1 MSYVR
6 RVTRSVVTLD
16 RSRLRGWSAVRR
28 ATVVVAALLLGTAW
42 VSPQA
47 GGLAAIAALYV
58 GLQDRAADPMRY
70 TLSVMV
76 GETVLMAAVI
86 FIAGIAPGQWIV
98 AVLLVAS
105 AVLAGLTASHDKA
118 ISRMFADVIVVEAFL
133 GLSPLSASAG
143 LQIGIAVLIAGL
155 VQAVGTWWASGVVTD
170 LPERR
175 PIGAALEAVAAH
187 VDDAV
192 AREKRGTGEASE
204 AALAQAEEMLAR
216 SDLSHDRR
224 RAMRAIIAMGE
235 ALRDE
240 ASAVRTRQAFDVTP
254 VADAAV
260 THALQVASKIL
271 RQCAAKLTSP
281 AVTVNPVPKLTSTLP
296 AALPQQVTTRLPSVL
311 SAPTESFDDL
321 LAEARRIMKD
331 PAQPPAARAIA
342 KRSVR
347 LAARTETLL
356 AMGAP
361 QSREVRVHFSSQ
373 LGLRDTEFDGS
384 DIRSG
389 VRLGAAAALG
399 LVVARILGIPH
410 GSWVAATAV
419 GLLRPDHR
427 ALTTDTLARSLGTAV
442 GALAVIPL
450 VAVTSSAAGVEVI
463 VVAILALAVFMV
475 TSANE
480 GLFIVA
486 MTIFVVFVQAVVG
499 EDPLQVAEARVVAV
513 LIGCGL
519 AVTLL
524 LLVPLRQGRKL
535 RPDLADY
542 ATATAKWLDGVALE
556 ADHQDFPK
564 PKKRR
569 RKMRRARTTAQHH
582 LDIRKIEPLGKGLPV
597 WLSHAIFHGIH
608 DCERAGTAAEAA
620 LRQGDDGGGH
630 AVELGAQAAAELR
643 AVADLLRRHEVA
655 LSAGDAELEL
665 MALTPQTP
673 AEELLQ
679 FAYREAYA
687 TRLTTAQKLR

>member
-28 ATVVVAALLLGTAW
+28 ATVVVVALMMGTAW

-47 GGLAAIAALYV
+47 GGLAAVAALYV

-70 TLSVMV
+70 TLAVMT

-86 FIAGIAPGQWIV
+86 FIAGAAPGQWIV

-105 AVLAGLTASHDKA
+105 AALAGLTASHDKA
-118 ISRMFADVIVVEAFL
+118 ISRMFADVLVVEAFL
-133 GLSPLSASAG
+133 GLSPLSARESLGIG
-143 LQIGIAVLIAGL
+143 LAVLIAGF
-155 VQAVGTWWASGVVTD
+155 VQTLGTWWASGVVTD

-175 PIGAALEAVAAH
+175 PIGAALEAVACH

-192 AREKRGTGEASE
+192 KRDQRGTGESSE
-204 AALAQAEEMLAR
+204 AALNQAEDMLAR

-224 RAMRAIIAMGE
+224 RAMRAIIASGE

-254 VADAAV
+254 VADEDVAR
-260 THALQVASKIL
+260 ALALASKIL
-271 RQCAAKLTSP
+271 RQCAAKLTAP
-281 AVTVNPVPKLTSTLP
+281 AVAVNPVPKLTATIP
-296 AALPQQVTTRLPSVL
+296 PNLPQPVATLLPPKL
-311 SAPTESFDDL
+311 AQPPETLEDL
-321 LAEARRIMKD
+321 VAEARAVVKD
-331 PAQPPAARAIA
+331 PDQPPAARTIA

-347 LAARTETLL
+347 LATRTEALL

-361 QSREVRVHFSSQ
+361 QSREARLQFSRQ
-373 LGLRDTEFDGS
+373 LGLRDAEFDGS

-389 VRLGAAAALG
+389 IRLALAAILG
-399 LVVARILGIPH
+399 LTVAQVLGIPH

-427 ALTTDTLARSLGTAV
+427 ALTTDTFARALGTAV

-450 VAVTSSAAGVEVI
+450 VALTSSEASVELI
-463 VVAILALAVFMV
+463 VVAVLALAVFMV

-480 GLFIVA
+480 GLFIVS
-486 MTIFVVFVQAVVG
+486 MTIFVVFVQAAVG
-499 EDPLQVAEARVVAV
+499 EDPLKVVQARVIAV
-513 LIGCGL
+513 LIGCAL
-519 AVTLL
+519 AVVLL
-524 LLVPLRQGRKL
+524 LLVPLRQGRRL
-535 RPDLADY
+535 RPDLAEY
-542 ATATAKWLDGVALE
+542 ATATAKWLDGIARE
-556 ADHQDFPK
+556 ANQQDFPR

-620 LRQGDDGGGH
+620 LRQGDSGGRYG
-630 AVELGAQAAAELR
+630 VELGAQAAAELR
-643 AVADLLRRHEVA
+643 AIADLLRRHE
-655 LSAGDAELEL
+655 LSISTGDKELEL
-665 MALTPQTP
+665 MALTPSTP
-673 AEELLQ
+673 VEELLQ

-687 TRLTTAQKLR
+687 TRLTTAQRLR

>member
-6 RVTRSVVTLD
+6 RVTHSVVTLD

-28 ATVVVAALLLGTAW
+28 ATIVVLALILGTEF

-70 TLSVMV
+70 TLSVMS
-76 GETVLMAAVI
+76 GETILMAVVI
-86 FIAGIAPGQWIV
+86 FIAGLAPGQWIV

-105 AVLAGLTASHDKA
+105 AALAGLTAAHDKA
-118 ISRMFADVIVVEAFL
+118 ISRMFADIIVVEAFL
-133 GLSPLSASAG
+133 GLSPLSAQAG
-143 LQIGIAVLIAGL
+143 LEIGLAVLIAGF
-155 VQAVGTWWASGVVTD
+155 VQTLGTWWASGVVTD

-175 PIGAALEAVAAH
+175 PIGAALEAVAVH

-192 AREKRGTGEASE
+192 TRERRGTGEASE
-204 AALAQAEEMLAR
+204 AALTQAEQMLAR

-254 VADAAV
+254 VANDQV
-260 THALQVASKIL
+260 IQALELASRIL
-271 RQCAAKLTSP
+271 RQCAAKLTAP
-281 AVTVNPVPKLTSTLP
+281 AVSVNPVPMLTTTLP
-296 AALPQQVTTRLPSVL
+296 SALPQQVTTRLPTKL
-311 SAPTESFDDL
+311 TAPTETLDDL
-321 LAEARRIMKD
+321 VAQARHIMKD
-331 PAQPPAARAIA
+331 PNQSPAARAIA

-347 LAARTETLL
+347 LVARTEVLL
-356 AMGAP
+356 AMGSP
-361 QSREVRVHFSSQ
+361 QSRQTRVRFSEQ
-373 LGLRDTEFDGS
+373 VVLRDAEFDSS
-384 DIRSG
+384 DVRSA
-389 VRLGAAAALG
+389 VRLAMAAALG
-399 LVVARILGIPH
+399 LLVARILGIPH

-427 ALTTDTLARSLGTAV
+427 ALTTDTLARSLGTAA

-450 VAVTSSAAGVEVI
+450 VAVTSSQAQVEVA

-486 MTIFVVFVQAVVG
+486 MTIFVVFVQAAVG
-499 EDPLQVAEARVVAV
+499 EDPLEVAEARVVAV
-513 LIGCGL
+513 LIGCLL

-542 ATATAKWLDGVALE
+542 ANATAKWLDGIARE
-556 ADHQDFPK
+556 ADQQDFPK

-569 RKMRRARTTAQHH
+569 RQMRRARTTAQHH
-582 LDIRKIEPLGKGLPV
+582 LDIRKIEPLGKGMPV

-620 LRQGDDGGGH
+620 LRQGDTGGH
-630 AVELGAQAAAELR
+630 YGVELGAHAAAELR
-643 AVADLLRRHEVA
+643 AVADLLRRREAH
-655 LSAGDAELEL
+655 LSTGDSEMELL
-665 MALTPQTP
+665 ALTATTP

>member
-28 ATVVVAALLLGTAW
+28 ATVVVAALLLGTTF

-70 TLSVMV
+70 TLSVMA
-76 GETVLMAAVI
+76 GETFLMAAVI
-86 FIAGIAPGQWIV
+86 FIAGVAPGQWIV

-105 AVLAGLTASHDKA
+105 AAFAGLTASHDKA
-118 ISRMFADVIVVEAFL
+118 ISRMFADILVVEAFL
-133 GLSPLSASAG
+133 GLSPLSLQASLGIG
-143 LQIGIAVLIAGL
+143 LAVLIAGA
-155 VQAVGTWWASGVVTD
+155 VQTLGTWWASGVVTD

-175 PIGAALEAVAAH
+175 PIGAALEAVACH
-187 VDDAV
+187 IDDAV
-192 AREKRGTGEASE
+192 ARERRGTGEASE
-204 AALAQAEEMLAR
+204 AALNQAEDMLAR

-224 RAMRAIIAMGE
+224 RAMRAIIASGE

-254 VADAAV
+254 LADEAVAQ
-260 THALQVASKIL
+260 ALALASKVV
-271 RQCAAKLTSP
+271 RQCAAKLTAP
-281 AVTVNPVPKLTSTLP
+281 VVAINPVPRLATTIPSTLPPPVATVLPAKLTS
-296 AALPQQVTTRLPSVL
+296 
-311 SAPTESFDDL
+311 PTESLDDL
-321 LAEARRIMKD
+321 LDQARAIMKD
-331 PAQPPAARAIA
+331 PDSPPAARTIA

-347 LAARTETLL
+347 LAVRTEALL

-361 QSREVRVHFSSQ
+361 QSREARLQFSQQ
-373 LGLRDTEFDGS
+373 LGLRDTEFDNS
-384 DIRSG
+384 DVRSG
-389 VRLGAAAALG
+389 IRLAMAAALG
-399 LVVARILGIPH
+399 LVVAQVLGIPH

-427 ALTTDTLARSLGTAV
+427 ALTTDTFARALGTAV

-450 VAVTSSAAGVEVI
+450 VAVTSSEAHIEVV
-463 VVAILALAVFMV
+463 VVALLALAVFMV

-486 MTIFVVFVQAVVG
+486 MTIFVVFVQAAVG
-499 EDPLQVAEARVVAV
+499 EDPLEVAKARVVAV
-513 LIGCGL
+513 LIGCAL
-519 AVTLL
+519 AVVLL
-524 LLVPLRQGRKL
+524 LLVPLRQGRRL
-535 RPDLADY
+535 RPDLAEY
-542 ATATAKWLDGVALE
+542 ATATAKWLDGVARE
-556 ADHQDFPK
+556 AAHQDFPK

-582 LDIRKIEPLGKGLPV
+582 LDIRKIEPLGKGMPV

-620 LRQGDDGGGH
+620 LRQGDTGGAH
-630 AVELGAQAAAELR
+630 SVALGAHAAEELR
-643 AVADLLRRHEVA
+643 AIADLLRRHE
-655 LSAGDAELEL
+655 LSITTGDEELEL
-665 MALTPQTP
+665 MAATPETP

-687 TRLTTAQKLR
+687 TRLTTTQRLR

>member
-28 ATVVVAALLLGTAW
+28 ATVVVAALLLGTAM

-70 TLSVMV
+70 TLSVMT

-86 FIAGIAPGQWIV
+86 FIAGVAPGQWIV
-98 AVLLVAS
+98 AVLLVLS
-105 AVLAGLTASHDKA
+105 AALAGLTASHDKA
-118 ISRMFADVIVVEAFL
+118 ISRMFADILVVEAFL
-133 GLSPLSASAG
+133 GLSPLSARESLGIG
-143 LQIGIAVLIAGL
+143 LAVLLAGFAQTL
-155 VQAVGTWWASGVVTD
+155 GTWWASGVVTD

-175 PIGAALEAVAAH
+175 PIGAALESVANH

-192 AREKRGTGEASE
+192 ARERRRTGEASE
-204 AALAQAEEMLAR
+204 AALSQAEDMLAR

-224 RAMRAIIAMGE
+224 RAMRAIIASGE

-254 VADAAV
+254 VADDDVA
-260 THALQVASKIL
+260 HALTLASKIL
-271 RQCAAKLTSP
+271 RQCAAKLTAP
-281 AVTVNPVPKLTSTLP
+281 VIAVNPVPKLTSAIPASLPQPMATMLP
-296 AALPQQVTTRLPSVL
+296 AKL
-311 SAPTESFDDL
+311 SEPTETLADL
-321 LAEARRIMKD
+321 VSEARTVIGD
-331 PAQPPAARAIA
+331 PNQPPAARSIA

-347 LAARTETLL
+347 LAARTEVLL

-361 QSREVRVHFSSQ
+361 QSREARLQFSAQ

-384 DIRSG
+384 DVRSG
-389 VRLGAAAALG
+389 IRLALAAALG
-399 LVVARILGIPH
+399 LVVAHVLGIPH

-427 ALTTDTLARSLGTAV
+427 ALTTDTFARALGTAV

-450 VAVTSSAAGVEVI
+450 VALTSTQASVEVV
-463 VVAILALAVFMV
+463 VVAVLALAVFMV

-486 MTIFVVFVQAVVG
+486 MTIFVVFVQAAVG
-499 EDPLQVAEARVVAV
+499 EDPLEVAKARVIAV
-513 LIGCGL
+513 IIGCAL
-519 AVTLL
+519 AVVLL
-524 LLVPLRQGRKL
+524 MLVPLRQGRRL
-535 RPDLADY
+535 RPDLAEY
-542 ATATAKWLDGVALE
+542 ATATAKWLEGIARE
-556 ADHQDFPK
+556 ANREDFPRH
-564 PKKRR
+564 KKRR

-597 WLSHAIFHGIH
+597 WLGHAIFHGIH

-620 LRQGDDGGGH
+620 LRQGDDGGSHG
-630 AVELGAQAAAELR
+630 VDLGTQAAAELR
-643 AVADLLRRHEVA
+643 AVSDLLRRHE
-655 LSAGDAELEL
+655 LSITTGDKELEL
-665 MALTPQTP
+665 LSVTPSTP

-679 FAYREAYA
+679 YAYREAYA
-687 TRLTTAQKLR
+687 TRITTSERLR